1 MKFYNVMETGRRIR
15 KLRIEAELT
24 QEQLAQNLEIT
35 VDHLGRIERGGS
47 NLTVDMAIA
56 LATIFHVS
64 LDFLVLG
71 EKVHRDIVRT
81 KILEVVDSLT
91 ECADKL

>member
-1 MKFYNVMETGRRIR
+1 MKFYNVTETGRRIR
-15 KLRIEAELT
+15 KLRMDAELT

-56 LATIFHVS
+56 LATMFHVS
-64 LDFLVLG
+64 LDFLILG
-71 EKVHRDIVRT
+71 EKVHRDIVRA
-81 KILEVVDSLT
+81 KILEVIDSLVK
-91 ECADKL
+91 CADKL